1 MATTTRNLS
10 LIFKRVPAA
19 LPIPGKD
26 LTIEDRPLNTETTPR
41 NGFITKNLYASLDPY
56 MRLMLVAPGTRHYR
70 QPFTVDEPL
79 ASGSIAEI
87 IQSDHQKYPTG
98 SIIRARLPIQEYTA
112 VTSEWLEA
120 QSQMPEILPTTNMK
134 TSLAMWLGPLG
145 MPGQTAYSSIFE
157 IGKPTQHE
165 TIFIS
170 SAGGAVGSLVGQ
182 ICKKQGLRVIGSVGS
197 DEKLRSLIDDFR
209 FDGGFNYKT
218 ENPADALAR
227 LCPDGIDIY
236 YDNVG
241 GEQLEAAI
249 DKMNKHGRIVSCG
262 MVSQYNKP
270 PAERYGIKNLFQFVG
285 QGLTMRGFLVGDILP
300 TWEVN
305 HREDILRWLEDGS
318 LHVEIDETAGIARA
332 AEGFVAMIEG
342 KNKGKAVVRLHV

>member
-1 MATTTRNLS
+1 MAMTTRNLS
-10 LIFKRVPAA
+10 LIFKKVPAA
-19 LPIPGKD
+19 LPIPGQD
-26 LTIEDRPLNTETTPR
+26 LTIEDRPLNVGSAPSD
-41 NGFITKNLYASLDPY
+41 GFITKNLYASLDPY
-56 MRLMLVAPGTRHYR
+56 MRLMLIAPGTNHYR
-70 QPFTVDEPL
+70 RPFTLNEPL

-87 IQSDHQKYPTG
+87 IQSDHQNYPVG

-112 VTSEWLEA
+112 VTPEWLEA
-120 QSQMPEILPTTNMK
+120 QSQLPEILPTTNMAFAL
-134 TSLAMWLGPLG
+134 SMWLGPLG

-157 IGKPTQHE
+157 IGRPKRNE

-197 DEKLRSLIDDFR
+197 EKKLRSLVDDFG
-209 FDGGFNYKT
+209 FDDGFNYKT
-218 ENPADALAR
+218 EKPVDALAR
-227 LCPDGIDIY
+227 LCPNGIDIY

-249 DKMNKHGRIVSCG
+249 DKMNKHGRIVACG

-270 PAERYGIKNLFQFVG
+270 PAERYGVKNLFQFVG

-300 TWEVN
+300 TWETR
-305 HREDILRWLEDGS
+305 HREDLLKWLEDGS
-318 LHVEIDETAGIARA
+318 VHVEVDETAGIAKA

-342 KNKGKAVVRLHV
+342 KNEGKAVVKLHA